1 VEFIDEDVE
10 ECRHLFDRPIEVI
23 EGPLMD
29 GMNTVGDLFGSGKMF
44 LPQVVKSA
52 RVMKKAVAYLL
63 PYIEAEKDGK
73 SSYAGK
79 ILMATVKGDVHD
91 IGKNI
96 VGVVLACNNYEV
108 IDIGVMV
115 PAEKIIQTAIEEK
128 VDVIGLS
135 GLITP
140 SLDEMVHM
148 AKEME
153 RAGLSIPLLIGGAT
167 TSKVHTAVK
176 IDQFYNAGQAVHVL
190 DASRSVTV
198 VESLLGSK
206 KDAFIANLKEEY
218 QRLRE
223 HHEKHR
229 AAKELLSIS
238 DARLNK
244 STLDFSQLNIAV
256 PKKLGTHELEVSL
269 DKLVPYIDWTPFF
282 QTWELHGKFPAIL
295 SDEIV
300 GVEATNLFDDAQKM
314 LGDIVGDSWV
324 KAKAIFGLFPANSN
338 GDDIEISDSTSG
350 EERIFNQRT
359 LRQQT
364 KKALGQ
370 SNIALSDFIAPK
382 ESGIQDYIGAF
393 VVTTGIGLDEHVERF
408 EKDHD
413 DYSSIMVKALA
424 DRLAEALAEYLHH
437 LVRTDYWGYETIDA
451 FSNEELIQ
459 EKYRGIRPAPGYP
472 ACPDHLEKITIF
484 DLLNATATIGVSLT
498 ESLAMTPASSVSG
511 WYFAHPDAKY
521 FGLGKITEEQVRD
534 LALRKNEDFDSI
546 SRWYSSVL
554 V

>member
-1 VEFIDEDVE
+1 
-10 ECRHLFDRPIEVI
+10 
-23 EGPLMD
+23 
-29 GMNTVGDLFGSGKMF
+29 
-44 LPQVVKSA
+44 
-52 RVMKKAVAYLL
+52 
-63 PYIEAEKDGK
+63 
-73 SSYAGK
+73 
-79 ILMATVKGDVHD
+79 
-91 IGKNI
+91 
-96 VGVVLACNNYEV
+96 
-108 IDIGVMV
+108 
-115 PAEKIIQTAIEEK
+115 
-128 VDVIGLS
+128 
-135 GLITP
+135 
-140 SLDEMVHM
+140 M

-176 IDQFYNAGQAVHVL
+176 IDQYYNAGQAVHVL

-206 KDAFIANLKEEY
+206 KDVFIANLKEEY

-229 AAKELLSIS
+229 ASKELLPIS

-244 STLDFSQLNIAV
+244 SLLDFSESNISI

-269 DKLVPYIDWTPFF
+269 EKLVPYIDWTPFF

-300 GVEATNLFDDAQKM
+300 GVEATNLFEDAQKM
-314 LGDIVGDSWV
+314 LGEMVSNSWV
-324 KAKAIFGLFPANSN
+324 KARAIFGLFPANSI
-338 GDDIEISDSTSG
+338 GDDIEIIGSTSG
-350 EERIFNQRT
+350 EKQTFNQRT

-382 ESGIQDYIGAF
+382 ECGIQDYIGAF
-393 VVTTGIGLDEHVERF
+393 VVTTGIGLDEHVSRF
-408 EKDHD
+408 ENDHD

-437 LVRTDYWGYETIDA
+437 LVRTDYWGYEQTDA

-472 ACPDHLEKITIF
+472 ACPDHLEKLTIF
-484 DLLNATATIGVSLT
+484 NLLNATASIGVSLT

-534 LALRKNEDFDSI
+534 LALRKNENYDSI
-546 SRWYSSVL
+546 ARWYSSVL

>member
-1 VEFIDEDVE
+1 
-10 ECRHLFDRPIEVI
+10 
-23 EGPLMD
+23 
-29 GMNTVGDLFGSGKMF
+29 
-44 LPQVVKSA
+44 
-52 RVMKKAVAYLL
+52 
-63 PYIEAEKDGK
+63 
-73 SSYAGK
+73 
-79 ILMATVKGDVHD
+79 
-91 IGKNI
+91 
-96 VGVVLACNNYEV
+96 V

-115 PAEKIIQTAIEEK
+115 PAEKIIQTALEEK

-176 IDQFYNAGQAVHVL
+176 IDQFYNSGQAVHVL

-198 VESLLGSK
+198 VESLLGTK
-206 KDAFIANLKEEY
+206 KEAFIANLKEEY
-218 QRLRE
+218 SRLRE

-229 AAKELLSIS
+229 ASKELLQLS
-238 DARLNK
+238 DARANK
-244 STLDFSQLNIAV
+244 AVLDFSETNMAI
-256 PKKLGTHELEVSL
+256 PKKLGAHQLDVALEH
-269 DKLVPYIDWTPFF
+269 LVPYIDWTPFF

-295 SDEIV
+295 TDEIV
-300 GVEATNLFDDAQKM
+300 GAEASALFKDAQKM
-314 LGDIVGDSWV
+314 LGEMVQDSWV
-324 KAKAIFGLFPANSN
+324 KAKAIFGLFPANSI
-338 GDDIEISDSTSG
+338 GDDIEITDNTG
-350 EERIFNQRT
+350 RVFTQCT

-364 KKALGQ
+364 KKTTGQ
-370 SNIALSDFIAPK
+370 ANIALSDFIAPK
-382 ESGIQDYIGAF
+382 ESNQQDYIGAF
-393 VVTTGIGLDEHVERF
+393 VVTTGIGLDEHVDRF
-408 EKDHD
+408 ERDHD

-437 LVRTDYWGYETIDA
+437 LVRTEYWGYENMDSFTKD
-451 FSNEELIQ
+451 ELIQ

-472 ACPDHLEKITIF
+472 ACPDHLEKLTIF
-484 DLLNATATIGVSLT
+484 NLLNATNEIGVSLT

-521 FGLGKITEEQVRD
+521 FGLGKITEEQVQNI
-534 LALRKNEDFDSI
+534 ATRKGESYDSI
-546 SRWYSSVL
+546 ARWYSSVL